1 MPVAFCC
8 LQSHLSLCRNT
19 QKGEAE
25 AHMHALRVVEDR
37 RSDDEED
44 EDRNYH
50 RKRWGGRTNYCTE
63 LLLFT
68 NSLEAQTHKQIHKH
82 AHKHTD
88 RGTHLAH
95 GGSSPS
101 RYNSCFEPRRS
112 GSPGTGGAWTAP
124 HTNGHCSSDSV
135 QWLPYKTPHR
145 GWEKRRRKE
154 AVKGE
159 GEPAQHQQRNLRTGA
174 WGHVSFSVFVQSR
187 RLSPGNWSQQVKCS
201 GSACSASSHLKVS
214 PSQVRPWLTF
224 SVRFL
229 CFCLVLHLPVLDD
242 CTSRLPAGK
251 KEEKTN
257 RCGESL
263 LHPTLALLCL
273 LIVSLFSAS
282 LFSLNWIFFSFWNHF
297 WQRLCIHSLFS
308 LLFLTFYGGPLSVSL
323 LSADIK
329 VTQLSRPSTFKC
341 RAEPAAAPAADFRFY
356 CADMEERK
364 DYLWSEELMR
374 RFYLQSESFCNLL
387 DKRASEQSAMS

>member
-1 MPVAFCC
+1 MRRMKTETITGRDEAGGQIIVQNYCC
-8 LQSHLSLCRNT
+8 LLTAWKHKHINKFPNMHTNTQTEAHTWPTVVLLHPDITVALSHAGLGVQEREAHGPLRTQTGIVAPTVFNGFLIKLLTEAERRGEGRRRSKEKENQPSISRETSGQVHEDMFHSLSLSS
-19 QKGEAE
+19 
-25 AHMHALRVVEDR
+25 HADLVLVT
-37 RSDDEED
+37 
-44 EDRNYH
+44 
-50 RKRWGGRTNYCTE
+50 G
-63 LLLFT
+63 
-68 NSLEAQTHKQIHKH
+68 
-82 AHKHTD
+82 
-88 RGTHLAH
+88 
-95 GGSSPS
+95 PS
-101 RYNSCFEPRRS
+101 RWS
-112 GSPGTGGAWTAP
+112 A
-124 HTNGHCSSDSV
+124 
-135 QWLPYKTPHR
+135 L
-145 GWEKRRRKE
+145 
-154 AVKGE
+154 AVH
-159 GEPAQHQQRNLRTGA
+159 AQH
-174 WGHVSFSVFVQSR
+174 
-187 RLSPGNWSQQVKCS
+187 
-201 GSACSASSHLKVS
+201 HLTFT
-214 PSQVRPWLTF
+214 VRPWLTF

-282 LFSLNWIFFSFWNHF
+282 LFSLNWVFFSFWNHF

-387 DKRASEQSAMS
+387 DKRASEQSAMSPQHWLFNKEL